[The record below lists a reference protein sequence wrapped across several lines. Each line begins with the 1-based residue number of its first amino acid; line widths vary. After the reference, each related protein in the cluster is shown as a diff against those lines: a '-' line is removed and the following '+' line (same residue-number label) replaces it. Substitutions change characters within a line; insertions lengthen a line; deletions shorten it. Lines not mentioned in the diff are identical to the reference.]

1 MDVKIRNR
9 KRLFFLC
16 ALVVGCVMLS
26 LCVGRYP
33 SLSLRLPLT
42 GEALDRVIFLNIRL
56 PRVLFSFI
64 VGAVLGICGLVFQ
77 TLLNN
82 PMVEPGFLG
91 VTQGASLGAALGL
104 FLFPPQLWTVR
115 ILAIGFAFAG
125 FAVTLLFAERIR
137 GFHWLMRLV
146 LAGIASSALFSS
158 ALGLVK
164 YWLDENDRLMQLSYW
179 LMGGLKGAAWGE
191 ILPIIP
197 VLTLAI
203 IGMFAFRW
211 RLNLLSLD
219 DETASSMSVNV
230 RFERRLFFFAAVTC
244 MALITALVGNVG
256 WVGLAAPHVAR
267 RVFGADLRWSFPA
280 AGLAGALLVV
290 LSDLIARTLFPVEI
304 PISAITVA
312 VGGALFIGIL
322 SRKEK

>member
-1 MDVKIRNR
+1 MTSRNR
-9 KRLFFLC
+9 KRLVLLC
-16 ALVVGCVMLS
+16 TLVLGCVVLS
-26 LCVGRYP
+26 LCAGRYP
-33 SLSLRLPLT
+33 SLSLRIPLT
-42 GEALDRVIFLNIRL
+42 GEPLDRVIFLNIRL

-64 VGAVLGICGLVFQ
+64 VGSVLGICGLVFQ

-91 VTQGASLGAALGL
+91 VTQGATFGAALGL
-104 FLFPPQLWTVR
+104 FLFPPSAWTLQLM
-115 ILAIGFAFAG
+115 AIVFAFAAFG
-125 FAVTLLFAERIR
+125 VTLIFAERIR

-164 YWLDENDRLMQLSYW
+164 YCLDTNDRLLQLTYW
-179 LMGGLKGAAWGE
+179 IMGGLKGAAWDE
-191 ILPIIP
+191 ILPILP
-197 VLTLAI
+197 VLTIAI
-203 IGMFAFRW
+203 GGMFAFRW

-219 DETASSMSVNV
+219 DDTASSMSVNV
-230 RFERRLFFFAAVTC
+230 RFERRLFFFGAVICT
-244 MALITALVGNVG
+244 AVITALVGNVG

-267 RVFGADLRWSFPA
+267 RLFGADLRWSFPA
-280 AGLAGALLVV
+280 AGLTGAILVV

-304 PISAITVA
+304 PISAITAA

-322 SRKEK
+322 SRREK